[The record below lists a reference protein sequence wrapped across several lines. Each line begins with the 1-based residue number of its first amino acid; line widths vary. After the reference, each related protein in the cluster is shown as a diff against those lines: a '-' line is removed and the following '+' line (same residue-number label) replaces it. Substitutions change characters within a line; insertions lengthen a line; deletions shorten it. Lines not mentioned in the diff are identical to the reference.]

1 MTIFAFKVA
10 PLSRTNFRQSTD
22 FFGGPRLC
30 LGPLFI
36 AACNAK
42 IIYPQRELAAGTT
55 PSPFLSFPALYSQCI
70 TWPCWNHHGT
80 GSLHPDSRQTGV
92 CCFIAALYAQ
102 DHASLEEP
110 PWYWFPSSGQ
120 QADRCMLFHCR
131 LVCPRPYISGGA
143 SMASVPFTRTAR
155 RQALAA
161 CYRPV
166 CPGSYVS
173 GGASMA
179 SVPFTRTADRQT
191 SSWAVGSFRYSFA
204 CSELYE
210 YEFIPIYVIRKSISC
225 IVLLACIQ
233 LAKGS
238 GSVSADIFGQCTPV
252 WRFFRSAETVDI
264 AGF

>member
-143 SMASVPFTRTAR
+143 SMASVPFTRTA
-155 RQALAA
+155 
-161 CYRPV
+161 
-166 CPGSYVS
+166 
-173 GGASMA
+173 
-179 SVPFTRTADRQT
+179 DRQT